1 MIEGKDMKGQEA
13 VELKIITAAL
23 LLVDKIE
30 EETSQKLRAFVLEL
44 LFKTQNMRMN

>member
-1 MIEGKDMKGQEA
+1 MKGQEA

-30 EETSQKLRAFVLEL
+30 EETSQKLRAFVLEGD
-44 LFKTQNMRMN
+44 NIAI